1 MENATRDTLS
11 AAIYDWA
18 AAKRFKVA
26 EHRLYKS
33 DRSGWRYLT
42 TIFIGMAN
50 VDGKSKVRAL
60 TIATSKCGRVKR
72 NVSSFA
78 SVSHFEGG
86 FSTYRI
92 FNDWAREL
100 RLEVT
105 TSTEKAVRSQ
115 HELTVTP
122 QSLDAL
128 LLDIESTYIGKGEPL
143 TSTFYPAV

>member
-26 EHRLYKS
+26 EHRLYKT
-33 DRSGWRYLT
+33 DRSGWQYRT
-42 TIFIGMAN
+42 IIFIGMAT
-50 VDGKSKVRAL
+50 VDGKSKVRTL
-60 TIATSKCGRVKR
+60 TITTDKFGGARR
-72 NVSSFA
+72 NVSCYA
-78 SVSHFEGG
+78 SVSHSEGG

-100 RLEVT
+100 RREVT
-105 TSTEKAVRSQ
+105 TSTEKAVRTQ